1 MIMRLSRGERDSG
14 FFCPFKIGRALRNIG
29 FETSIHV
36 NLTFW
41 EMTGAI
47 QQFMRMLDPGVYGF
61 FYYAGHG
68 FEDTARD
75 MYLVPVDADTS
86 NNTRKCIRLEA
97 VHYEMQQRTTRLITL
112 VMDCCRTSL
121 Q

>member
-1 MIMRLSRGERDSG
+1 
-14 FFCPFKIGRALRNIG
+14 
-29 FETSIHV
+29 
-36 NLTFW
+36 
-41 EMTGAI
+41 MTNAI
-47 QQFMRMLDPGVYGF
+47 QRFLRLLDRGVYGL

-68 FEDTARD
+68 FEDASKDT
-75 MYLVPVDADTS
+75 YLVPVDADTS

-97 VHYEMQQRTTRLITL
+97 IHYEMQQNNTRLITM